1 MFFHAVFLAY
11 VPLVFSRMQCL
22 SPDAPSN
29 VICLLFSSCI
39 ESLNSVTY
47 VVAGMLIRGQ
57 EVYSTSAFV
66 FRTEVKLA
74 VSEWIDTFSFLGGG
88 AEQQ

>member
-1 MFFHAVFLAY
+1 MQR
-11 VPLVFSRMQCL
+11 LV
-22 SPDAPSN
+22 PDALSSI
-29 VICLLFSSCI
+29 ICLLFSSCI
-39 ESLNSVTY
+39 ESLNSITY
-47 VVAGMLIRGQ
+47 VVAGMLMKGQ

-74 VSEWIDTFSFLGGG
+74 VSEWIDTFSFLGGR

>member
-1 MFFHAVFLAY
+1 MFFHALFLDY
-11 VPLVFSRMQCL
+11 VPLVSSRMQFL
-22 SPDAPSN
+22 VPDAPSSI
-29 VICLLFSSCI
+29 ICLLFSSCI
-39 ESLNSVTY
+39 ESLNSVSY

-74 VSEWIDTFSFLGGG
+74 VSEWIDTFSFIGGG
-88 AEQQ
+88 AEQR